1 MQQNRRI
8 AAASLPLQASA
19 ATASRPATTRHW
31 LLPLAIA
38 LSQVACAQT
47 PPAATATAR
56 PADAAAT
63 GAAPAVTIA
72 PNPAPAPAGQA
83 TAAAISVAN
92 AVQASP
98 IAPGRLPPEVEAAL
112 QRGKLASDAV
122 SVVVMDASG
131 SQRPLIDVRSDVQRN
146 PASVMKLVTTFA
158 ALELLGPAYTWDT
171 QITTDG
177 TVSKG
182 ALNGNL
188 YIQGSGDPK
197 LVMERLWLLQRRL
210 QERGIKVVVGDVVL
224 DRSAFQLPPIDPAR
238 FDNEPFRP
246 YNAVPDALLLN
257 YKSLTMTFLPDA
269 AAGVARIAYEPAVA
283 NMQLPASVP
292 LVNTKGGC
300 GNWRAALKA
309 QFAVPGQISF
319 AGGYPAAC
327 EESSWSVAPAAPDS
341 FAPRVFEGMWRES
354 GGKITGQ
361 VRIGQAPQATT
372 PLMTFSS
379 PSLGEVIRDI
389 NKYSN
394 NVMTQQV
401 FLTLGKQRAGVGT
414 FEGGRQ
420 AVAQWWS
427 ERVGMTQP
435 TIDNGAGLSRDA
447 RVTAGSLAKMLSVA
461 WGANVMPEFIASMP
475 IVGIDGTMKKSKS
488 THVGGAHLKTGTLR
502 DASAIAGYVTGANG
516 KRWVVVALANSDN
529 APAARPAWDA
539 LIDWV
544 AVQ

>member
-1 MQQNRRI
+1 MQPIDEI
-8 AAASLPLQASA
+8 ASPMPHSFLPKGTTHHLPLRWLMPA
-19 ATASRPATTRHW
+19 A
-31 LLPLAIA
+31 LV

-47 PPAATATAR
+47 ATSPAAAR
-56 PADAAAT
+56 VAEPAVAPVVLAQAPV
-63 GAAPAVTIA
+63 AAPVTIA
-72 PNPAPAPAGQA
+72 PNAVPMPPAA
-83 TAAAISVAN
+83 TGTPVAA
-92 AVQASP
+92 
-98 IAPGRLPPEVEAAL
+98 GRLPAEVEAAL
-112 QRGKLASDAV
+112 QRGKLPADAV
-122 SVVVMDASG
+122 SVIVMDASG
-131 SQRPLIDVRSDVQRN
+131 GQRPLVDVRSDVPRN

-171 QITTDG
+171 TISTDG
-177 TVSKG
+177 VVANG

-238 FDNEPFRP
+238 FDNEPYRP

-257 YKSLTMTFLPDA
+257 YKSLSMTFVPDA
-269 AAGVARIAYEPAVA
+269 AAGVARIAVEPAVA
-283 NMQLPASVP
+283 NLAMPRTVP
-292 LVNTKGGC
+292 LSNGKGGC
-300 GNWRAALKA
+300 GDWRGALKA
-309 QFAVPGQISF
+309 QFANPAQISF
-319 AGGYPAAC
+319 TGSYPAAC
-327 EESSWSVAPAAPDS
+327 GENTWSVAPAAPDS
-341 FAPRVFEGMWRES
+341 FAPRVFEGMWREM
-354 GGKITGQ
+354 GGKVTGQ
-361 VRIGQAPQATT
+361 VRAGAVPQGAV

-379 PSLGEVIRDI
+379 PALGEVIRDI

-401 FLTLGKQRAGVGT
+401 FLTLGKQRADVGT

-427 ERVGMTQP
+427 ERMGGMSQP

-447 RVTAGSLAKMLSVA
+447 RVSAGSLAKMLSVA
-461 WGANVMPEFIASMP
+461 WNANVMPEFIASMP
-475 IVGIDGTMKKSKS
+475 IVGVDGTMKRSKS

-516 KRWVVVALANSDN
+516 KRWVVVAMANSDN
-529 APAARPAWDA
+529 APNARPAWDA

-544 AVQ
+544 ALQ

>member
-1 MQQNRRI
+1 MQQIDKIARKMTHSHTIEGITTNTRR
-8 AAASLPLQASA
+8 
-19 ATASRPATTRHW
+19 W
-31 LLPLAIA
+31 LLPAAIA
-38 LSQVACAQT
+38 VSQVACAQT
-47 PPAATATAR
+47 VPQRLADSSQPVTVTPANPLPVAMPAAAV
-56 PADAAAT
+56 PKPVPV
-63 GAAPAVTIA
+63 AAPV
-72 PNPAPAPAGQA
+72 PA
-83 TAAAISVAN
+83 
-92 AVQASP
+92 
-98 IAPGRLPPEVEAAL
+98 GRLPAEVEAAL
-112 QRGKLASDAV
+112 QRGKLSTEAV

-131 SQRPLIDVRSDVQRN
+131 SQRPLLDVRSDVARN

-177 TVSKG
+177 TVANG

-210 QERGIKVVVGDVVL
+210 QERGIKVIVGDVVL

-238 FDNEPFRP
+238 FDNEPYRP
-246 YNAVPDALLLN
+246 YNAVPDAMLLN
-257 YKSLTMTFLPDA
+257 YKSMTMHFVPDV
-269 AAGVARIAYEPAVA
+269 AAGVARIATEPALA
-283 NMQLPASVP
+283 NLAVPSSVP
-292 LVNTKGGC
+292 LAKGKGGC
-300 GNWRAALKA
+300 GDWRGALKA
-309 QFAVPGQISF
+309 QFANSEKISF
-319 AGGYPAAC
+319 AGAYPAAC
-327 EESSWSVAPAAPDS
+327 GENSWAVAPASPDS
-341 FAPRVFEGMWRES
+341 FAPRVFEGMWREL
-354 GGKITGQ
+354 GGKVTGQ
-361 VRIGQAPQATT
+361 VRVGQAPQGAT

-447 RVTAGSLAKMLSVA
+447 RVTAGSLAKMLTVA
-461 WGANVMPEFIASMP
+461 WNANVMPEFIASMP
-475 IVGIDGTMKKSKS
+475 IVGVDGTMKKSKS
-488 THVGGAHLKTGTLR
+488 AHVGGAHLKTGTLR

-529 APAARPAWDA
+529 APNARQAWDA